1 MKEREN
7 HLFWNEQQIHYARD
21 PQRLQNL
28 RINVRAEWRSSCIV
42 CVLFFSMLDSRKT
55 IKCKMRD
62 GVYYCF
68 LTGYESLKLNYVGR
82 LQELSSY
89 REVFISFSHQQ
100 VMYQSR
106 EREHD
111 PANSISEN
119 LGRAVETS
127 WLLKSLNLWTLFESS
142 PYICLFFFCFRD
154 CITLLSA
161 RLTFLWISVPNLR
174 VNVVDSDVVRIHFS
188 WDRIILLQ
196 IV

>member
-1 MKEREN
+1 
-7 HLFWNEQQIHYARD
+7 
-21 PQRLQNL
+21 
-28 RINVRAEWRSSCIV
+28 
-42 CVLFFSMLDSRKT
+42 MLDSRKT

-127 WLLKSLNLWTLFESS
+127 WLLKSLNL
-142 PYICLFFFCFRD
+142 
-154 CITLLSA
+154 
-161 RLTFLWISVPNLR
+161 
-174 VNVVDSDVVRIHFS
+174 
-188 WDRIILLQ
+188 
-196 IV
+196 